1 LQTADLGIGLTDGRA
16 GRGGGLEL
24 AITTA
29 VKNCVVGGE
38 IVARGVLILMVI
50 HVCAEAIGRYAFN
63 QPLPMTI
70 EIVAYYYLVAIIFW
84 SLAGVEMSDSH
95 TKVELLSEVV
105 SPRASAVADTVSG
118 ILSVGILAL
127 MTIAACHE
135 AIAQTR
141 VLAVASGPFF
151 DLPVWPARWLV
162 PTGLVMFLAVLV
174 MRTWTAERRAVT
186 P

>member
-1 LQTADLGIGLTDGRA
+1 
-16 GRGGGLEL
+16 L

-29 VKNCVVGGE
+29 VKKCVVGGE
-38 IVARGVLILMVI
+38 VVARAALVLMVV
-50 HVCAEAIGRYAFN
+50 HVCAESIGRYAFN

-70 EIVAYYYLVAIIFW
+70 EIVVYYYLVAIIFW

-105 SPRASAVADTVSG
+105 SPRITAAADLVSG
-118 ILSVGILAL
+118 VLSVGILAL
-127 MTIAACHE
+127 MAVAAFHE

-141 VLAVASGPFF
+141 VFAIASGPFF

-162 PTGLVMFLAVLV
+162 PTGLALFLAVLV
-174 MRTWTAERRAVT
+174 MRLWNAKRRAVAT
-186 P
+186 